1 MNLLEVKR
9 NQKIRSFL
17 FFLLLATTIWFLTK
31 FSKPLVAEFQLN
43 LAYSNLPEQTLVSPD
58 APQKLL
64 ITVNANGFKLLTEF
78 FRDKSL
84 VLDLSAGRVLENNK
98 IRFNQDQLLAF
109 CYRKIPAADVI
120 SINTKELIVPVDRMS
135 AKTIDVVFQGEVVL
149 EKGFK
154 LVGTPQMKPRKIT
167 LYGPSQMIDSI
178 SSVNTIYTS
187 LIDLRANLTKNI
199 PLESLWSQKLSRSQD
214 SVLWTAEIREY
225 TQKEIELPVEIINIP
240 KGRRLQ
246 IFPETMILSVEI
258 PVDEYALYDE
268 SNFKLICD
276 YTERISE
283 DSFMIP
289 RLTNLPDGVYKP
301 ELSNKKVDYVEFEQ

>member
-1 MNLLEVKR
+1 MNLLEFKR

-43 LAYSNLPEQTLVSPD
+43 LEYSNLPEQTLVSPD

-135 AKTIDVVFQGEVVL
+135 AKTIDVVFQGEVLL

-289 RLTNLPDGVYKP
+289 RLTSLPDGVYKP
-301 ELSNKKVDYVEFEQ
+301 ELSHKKVDYVEFEQ